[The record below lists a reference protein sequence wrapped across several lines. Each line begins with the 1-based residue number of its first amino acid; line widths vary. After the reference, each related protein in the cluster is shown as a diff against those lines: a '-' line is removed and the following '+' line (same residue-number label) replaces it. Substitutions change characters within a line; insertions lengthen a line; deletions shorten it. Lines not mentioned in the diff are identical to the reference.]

1 MSEENIDIKIC
12 EDPNAEVERKFKI
25 SVVGDPYVGKTNLI
39 QRFMNNEFIKD
50 SKPTYHA
57 TSTSKKFIINKEIFT
72 FDIWDAP
79 NYRYYRYKAHN
90 HSELKHALGVLLLY
104 DATNR
109 SSFDRIERW
118 YSEIKERARNDV
130 IVILVGTKI
139 DLKDRIVVNS
149 EMSQKQANS
158 LNIEVFET
166 SALDSTNVQEVFLTL
181 IKKMYQFMKLKEKQY
196 TEDTENNE
204 PIVQLNVEPQ
214 ETKKK
219 CIK

>member
-12 EDPNAEVERKFKI
+12 EDPNAEVEYKFKI
-25 SVVGDPYVGKTNLI
+25 VVIGGPYVGKTNLI
-39 QRFMNNEFIKD
+39 QRFINNTFIKD
-50 SKPTYHA
+50 TKPTFQA
-57 TSTSKKFIINKEIFT
+57 TFTSKKFIINNEIFT

-79 NYRYYRYKAHN
+79 NYSYYRFKAHR
-90 HSELKHALGVLLLY
+90 HSELKHSRGVLLLY
-104 DATNR
+104 DATNE
-109 SSFDRIERW
+109 SSFDSIEGW
-118 YSEIKERARNDV
+118 YSVIKERARNGV

-181 IKKMYQFMKLKEKQY
+181 IKKIYQFMKSEEKQY
-196 TEDTENNE
+196 TEHTENNE

-214 ETKKK
+214 KTKNK

>member
-25 SVVGDPYVGKTNLI
+25 VVIGDPYVGKTNLI
-39 QRFMNNEFIKD
+39 QRFINNTFIKD
-50 SKPTYHA
+50 SKPTYQA
-57 TSTSKKFIINKEIFT
+57 TFTSKKFIINNEIFT
-72 FDIWDAP
+72 FEIWDGA
-79 NYRYYRYKAHN
+79 NSRYQSHAGN
-90 HSELKHALGVLLLY
+90 ELKHARGVLLLY
-104 DATNR
+104 DATNE
-109 SSFDRIERW
+109 SSFDSIEGW
-118 YSEIKERARNDV
+118 YLVIKERARNGV

-181 IKKMYQFMKLKEKQY
+181 IKKMYQFMKSEEKLY
-196 TEDTENNE
+196 TEHTENNE

-214 ETKKK
+214 KTKNK